1 MKCLNI
7 KLPATDEKEYTLNDF
22 KGRKIILYFY
32 PKDNTSGWTTEAQD
46 FSKARLA
53 FEKLGYKII
62 GVSKDSIK
70 SHLNFIK
77 KAELE
82 ILLLSDV
89 DTELCNCFEVMK
101 EKSMYGKK
109 YLGVERSTFVLD
121 ENGEVVKE
129 WRKVKVPG
137 HVDEVLEFVKG
148 LSWSNKK

>member
-7 KLPATDEKEYTLNDF
+7 KLPATDENEYSLSDF
-22 KGRKIILYFY
+22 KGTKLIVYFY
-32 PKDNTSGWTTEAQD
+32 PKDNTSGWTTEAKD

-62 GVSKDSIK
+62 GVSKDSMK

-89 DTELCNCFEVMK
+89 DIELCNCFEVMK

-109 YLGVERSTFVLD
+109 YLGIERSTFVLD
-121 ENGEVVKE
+121 KNGEVVKE
-129 WRKVKVPG
+129 WRKVKVSG

-148 LSWSNKK
+148 